1 MIMWVELETEHQ
13 NWKYCKVKMPT
24 MQYGLTVYNTCRVF
38 LLLLAPPDK
47 MVAQAGTEPESDH
60 ALRDLLLDTC
70 LNVLSS

>member
-1 MIMWVELETEHQ
+1 MDLLFTIPV
-13 NWKYCKVKMPT
+13 
-24 MQYGLTVYNTCRVF
+24 GFF